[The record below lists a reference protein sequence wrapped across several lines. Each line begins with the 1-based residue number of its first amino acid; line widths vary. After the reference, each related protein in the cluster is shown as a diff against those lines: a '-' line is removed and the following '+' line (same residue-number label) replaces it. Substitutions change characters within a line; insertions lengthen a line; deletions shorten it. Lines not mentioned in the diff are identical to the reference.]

1 MRLENVMMSSKQDPG
16 HPTITVEC
24 KKKMSHTPQQPRPK
38 SDSLTGYGVY
48 TPLRVLTVR
57 CLGFPFAVP
66 GQGETSRVDREGD
79 LEIRVKSETYDT
91 IFTTIVDSSS
101 SRKRGRCRQGTY

>member
-1 MRLENVMMSSKQDPG
+1 MMSSKQDPG

-24 KKKMSHTPQQPRPK
+24 KKKKMSHTPQQPRPK

-66 GQGETSRVDREGD
+66 EQGETSGVDREGD